1 MRRSDEEK
9 GVRARQRG
17 KGHMTII
24 GLIMNTISPR
34 TRGAATSTLA
44 RTGAGQRSRPASCR
58 HEEEMENSGASGA
71 TCCSPRG
78 WGGVGVGAPT
88 CTPQHGVTHPPP
100 SGSKQNSS
108 ERLIYLSP
116 RNKEYKGC
124 EFNGNTR
131 RGILFSF
138 KSTRGTG

>member
-34 TRGAATSTLA
+34 TWGAATSTLA
-44 RTGAGQRSRPASCR
+44 RTGAGQRPRPTSCR

-71 TCCSPRG
+71 TCCSP
-78 WGGVGVGAPT
+78 GGGGART
-88 CTPQHGVTHPPP
+88 CAPQHKVTHRSP
-100 SGSKQNSS
+100 SGGKQNFP
-108 ERLIYLSP
+108 ERLIYLNP
-116 RNKEYKGC
+116 RNKE
-124 EFNGNTR
+124 
-131 RGILFSF
+131 
-138 KSTRGTG
+138 